1 MTHELT
7 SKRLVLLSDEVNVWK
22 HTQNTAITLRKGRHR
37 STRCW
42 ILKVLVPM
50 DGSVDM
56 QRGLQGCSTQDSN
69 LQEWM
74 QELKVAIT
82 LDPDT
87 ASQWLIISEDHRHIQ
102 STETEQT
109 VLHNPRRFTNEYSP
123 CVLGSKG
130 FTSGR
135 HYWEVQELQK
145 GGWRVGV
152 IRESVNRK
160 EEVQWLPEGG
170 LWAIDRY
177 YCKDVTCKGM
187 YEALTN
193 PPTVLSLCE
202 SPGTIGVYLDYE
214 GGQLSLYNADSK
226 EHLYTFKQASFS
238 EEILPFFCLWGG
250 AELML
255 V

>member
-1 MTHELT
+1 M
-7 SKRLVLLSDEVNVWK
+7 DE
-22 HTQNTAITLRKGRHR
+22 
-37 STRCW
+37 
-42 ILKVLVPM
+42 
-50 DGSVDM
+50 SVDKE
-56 QRGLQGCSTQDSN
+56 RGLQSCSTQDTN

-74 QELKVAIT
+74 RQLKVVMT

-87 ASQWLIISEDHRHIQ
+87 ASQWLIISEDHRHMR
-102 STETEQT
+102 STETEQA
-109 VLHNPRRFTNEYSP
+109 VPDNPKRFTHEYNT
-123 CVLGSKG
+123 CVLGSQG

-135 HYWEVQELQK
+135 HYWEVQELKK

-160 EEVQWLPEGG
+160 EEVPWFPEGG

-177 YCKDVTCKGM
+177 YCKDVTCKGL

-193 PPTVLSLCE
+193 PPTVISLSE
-202 SPGTIGVYLDYE
+202 SPRTIGVYLDYE

-226 EHLYTFKQASFS
+226 EHLYTFTQASFS
-238 EEILPFFCLWGG
+238 EKILPFFGLSEE